1 VKLSR
6 RQLAK
11 AVVNQLRIRPAN
23 QVARSLAAYLIE
35 NNQTSQAD
43 LLLRDVA
50 LEIQKTEAV
59 LNVSAVSAFTPSRD
73 QLEELADVLK
83 KLTHTKLTKWQLSND
98 TSLLGGIVISA
109 PEFELD
115 LSLRKKLNKLKAA

>member
-1 VKLSR
+1 MKLSR
-6 RQLAK
+6 KQLAK
-11 AVVNQLRIRPAN
+11 AVVNQLRIHPTG

-35 NNQTSQAD
+35 NKQTSQAD

-83 KLTHTKLTKWQLSND
+83 KLTHTKLTKWQLSSD
-98 TSLLGGIVISA
+98 TSLLGGIVINA

-115 LSLRKKLNKLKAA
+115 FSLRKKLNKLKAA